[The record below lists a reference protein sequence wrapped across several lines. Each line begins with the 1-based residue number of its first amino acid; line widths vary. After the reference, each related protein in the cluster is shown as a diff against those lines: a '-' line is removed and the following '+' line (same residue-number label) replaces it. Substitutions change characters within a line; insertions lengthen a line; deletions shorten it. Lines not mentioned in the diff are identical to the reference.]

1 MGATR
6 VQRPVPETYLPRRFG
21 RIEQNLR
28 PAYQSPNCSA
38 VFACITMSVGCFAR
52 RKSSAREIRRRA
64 SVTETRIYVGRK
76 ARGNVQVKVHTVS
89 CNDDPLRCSDNPRD
103 MSRRCERTSVK
114 RHRFRRGDYLVNIVS
129 GRVGCCGLAKRL
141 CERRAGRASS
151 RAPRGAPRFRRK
163 SRFLSLPLCGACPIV
178 GYCGFLNKLLT
189 QKKKEREETPR
200 IAPRTPHTPLSECSS
215 QRYTPHTRCA
225 CIYVSGT
232 HQHMDSH
239 MHMSCTCACACACI
253 HIPRLLYAHVWHAA
267 NHAQCMC

>member
-89 CNDDPLRCSDNPRD
+89 CNDEPLRYSDNPRD

-163 SRFLSLPLCGACPIV
+163 
-178 GYCGFLNKLLT
+178 
-189 QKKKEREETPR
+189 REETPR